1 MKQAEIG
8 AAVPNVDALKA
19 QAKRLRAAMNEKQ
32 TPITQSMAL
41 EAIARQ
47 WGFRDWNTLSA
58 KAKSNLPRTWFV
70 GQRVTGRY
78 LGHAFDGQLKAVRSA
93 SGGYWYL
100 TVLFDQPVDV
110 VTSEAFSSYRKQV
123 NVVLNEDAVTQAKT
137 SDGVPHMDL
146 RATYNQA
153 EHS

>member
-58 KAKSNLPRTWFV
+58 KAKSNLPRAWFV

-137 SDGVPHMDL
+137 SDGVPHMEL
-146 RATYNQA
+146 RAT
-153 EHS
+153 